1 MTHDAL
7 SCASAREQ
15 LSARLDGEC
24 ARADALRAHLL
35 ACGACRAH
43 ERALASLAHGFE
55 ALREPETLPDLW
67 PRIERRLQPG
77 SSRSNPSAP
86 WLTRAAAALLGFAS
100 LGGAALWLERERAPA
115 PAGRHL
121 FERLAPDAGPAALF
135 ANLPEYRILRAFPS
149 EDER

>member
-1 MTHDAL
+1 MNHDAL

-24 ARADALRAHLL
+24 ARADALRTHLL
-35 ACGACRAH
+35 ACGACRMH

-55 ALREPETLPDLW
+55 ALREPVTLPDLW
-67 PRIERRLQPG
+67 PRIERRLQPSRPYG
-77 SSRSNPSAP
+77 SSAP
-86 WLTRAAAALLGFAS
+86 WLARAAAALLGFAS

-121 FERLAPDAGPAALF
+121 FERLAPDAGPDALF
-135 ANLPEYRILRAFPS
+135 AHLPEYRILRAFPS